1 MSPKKSKISIFVP
14 KQSLLFQNDQDDK
27 EYNNTIIRPLFT
39 EKMTQLEDVERKYAF
54 QVISKANK
62 IDIKNA
68 VEKKFDVEVQKVATM
83 NRLGKTKDMT
93 MKSGGRTIRTSGKRS
108 DWKKAIVTLKEGFT
122 IDLMRGDVA

>member
-1 MSPKKSKISIFVP
+1 M
-14 KQSLLFQNDQDDK
+14 

-108 DWKKAIVTLKEGFT
+108 N
-122 IDLMRGDVA
+122 

>member
-1 MSPKKSKISIFVP
+1 M
-14 KQSLLFQNDQDDK
+14 

-39 EKMTQLEDVERKYAF
+39 EKLTQLEDVERKYAF

>member
-1 MSPKKSKISIFVP
+1 M
-14 KQSLLFQNDQDDK
+14 

-108 DWKKAIVTLKEGFT
+108 NWKKAIVTLKEGFT
-122 IDLMRGDVA
+122 IDLMRGDFA

>member
-1 MSPKKSKISIFVP
+1 M
-14 KQSLLFQNDQDDK
+14 

-68 VEKKFDVEVQKVATM
+68 VEKKLDVEVQKVATM

>member
-1 MSPKKSKISIFVP
+1 M
-14 KQSLLFQNDQDDK
+14 

>member
-1 MSPKKSKISIFVP
+1 M
-14 KQSLLFQNDQDDK
+14 
-27 EYNNTIIRPLFT
+27 EYNNTIIRPLFS

-108 DWKKAIVTLKEGFT
+108 NWKKAIVTLKEGFT

>member
-1 MSPKKSKISIFVP
+1 M
-14 KQSLLFQNDQDDK
+14 

-108 DWKKAIVTLKEGFT
+108 NWKKAIVTLKEGFS
-122 IDLMRGDVA
+122 IDLMRGDEA

>member
-1 MSPKKSKISIFVP
+1 M
-14 KQSLLFQNDQDDK
+14 
-27 EYNNTIIRPLFT
+27 EYNNIIIRPLFT

-122 IDLMRGDVA
+122 IDLMRGDIA

>member
-1 MSPKKSKISIFVP
+1 MKV
-14 KQSLLFQNDQDDK
+14 NDI
-27 EYNNTIIRPLFT
+27 IIRPLFT
-39 EKMTQLEDVERKYAF
+39 EKMTQLEDLERKYAF
-54 QVISKANK
+54 QVSLGSNK

-68 VEKKFDVEVQKVATM
+68 VEKRFDVEVQKVATM

-108 DWKKAIVTLKEGFT
+108 NWKKAIVTLKEGFS

>member
-1 MSPKKSKISIFVP
+1 M
-14 KQSLLFQNDQDDK
+14 
-27 EYNNTIIRPLFT
+27 EYDNTIIRPLFT

>member
-1 MSPKKSKISIFVP
+1 M
-14 KQSLLFQNDQDDK
+14 

-108 DWKKAIVTLKEGFT
+108 NWKKAIVTLKKGQS
-122 IDLMRGDVA
+122 IDLSTGI

>member
-1 MSPKKSKISIFVP
+1 M
-14 KQSLLFQNDQDDK
+14 

-108 DWKKAIVTLKEGFT
+108 NWKKAIVTLDKDSKISLVEGEF
-122 IDLMRGDVA
+122 

>member
-1 MSPKKSKISIFVP
+1 M
-14 KQSLLFQNDQDDK
+14 
-27 EYNNTIIRPLFT
+27 EYNNIIIRPLFT

-93 MKSGGRTIRTSGKRS
+93 MISGGRTIRSSGKRS

>member
-1 MSPKKSKISIFVP
+1 M
-14 KQSLLFQNDQDDK
+14 
-27 EYNNTIIRPLFT
+27 EYNYIIIRPLFT